1 MSDEKK
7 KEGADVK
14 KELTP
19 QQIQQRKKMLVYPL
33 FGLVFI
39 GVMYLIFAPSGDKN
53 EEQKDG
59 LNTELPIPKDDEIV
73 GDKRLAYER
82 EAALQKEQAKMKS
95 LQEFEFLLGDNNRQT
110 TDAKTEGR
118 LIDEGNVL
126 LDETEASGVSAIKSS
141 ANAYNEINDELVEWY
156 SRSAVDTKEPAQSE
170 LEWRV
175 QQLEKKLEG
184 QAGFEA
190 GDVVGG
196 ASVAAGVA
204 ATPKSAMDERLELVE
219 RSLQMAAKY
228 MPGAATQAGVD
239 TSANIASN
247 EKVVVEPVS
256 EVKHNVVTLL
266 SAPMGDDELIAM
278 FSKPRN
284 FGFVTA
290 AGNEQSLGKNT
301 IRACIHKTVV
311 VSNGKEVQLR
321 LLEPMRAGRMV
332 IPENTIITGTAK
344 IGGERMDIG
353 ISSIQF
359 ASNIIHIDVSVYDTD
374 GLRGVFIPRSA
385 EITAVKEVASNIGS
399 SMGSSITINNDATSQ
414 LAADMARSTIQGASQ
429 YVSKKMQEVKV
440 TLKANH
446 QLLLLPKI

>member
-19 QQIQQRKKMLVYPL
+19 QQMQKRKKMLVYPL
-33 FGLVFI
+33 FCLVFI
-39 GVMYLIFAPSGDKN
+39 LVMYLIFAPSGDESEK
-53 EEQKDG
+53 QQLG

-82 EAALQKEQAKMKS
+82 EAAQQKEQAKMKS

-110 TDAKTEGR
+110 TENESR
-118 LIDEGNVL
+118 LIDEGAL
-126 LDETEASGVSAIKSS
+126 LDETEASGSTAIKSS
-141 ANAYNEINDELVEWY
+141 ANAYNEINDVVEWY
-156 SRSAVDTKEPAQSE
+156 SRSSADAKEPSQSE

-175 QQLEKKLEG
+175 QQLEKKLDG

-190 GDVVGG
+190 GVDVGG
-196 ASVAAGVA
+196 GVGVA
-204 ATPKSAMDERLELVE
+204 EGVVATPKSAMDERLELVE

-239 TSANIASN
+239 TSANLALN

-256 EVKHNVVTLL
+256 EVKHSVVTLL
-266 SAPMGDDELIAM
+266 AAPMGDDELIEM

-290 AGNEQSLGKNT
+290 EGSEQSLGKNT
-301 IRACIHKTVV
+301 IRACVHKTVV

-321 LLEPMRAGRMV
+321 LLEPMKAGRIV
-332 IPENTIITGTAK
+332 IPVNSIITGTAK

-353 ISSIQF
+353 ISSIQY

-446 QLLLLPKI
+446 QLLLLPKT

>member
-39 GVMYLIFAPSGDKN
+39 GVMYFIFAPSGDKN
-53 EEQKDG
+53 EEQQVG

-82 EAALQKEQAKMKS
+82 EAAQQKEQAKMKS
-95 LQEFEFLLGDNNRQT
+95 LQEFEFLLGDNRQT
-110 TDAKTEGR
+110 AETESR
-118 LIDEGNVL
+118 LIDEGSVL
-126 LDETEASGVSAIKSS
+126 MDETEASGTSAIKSS

-156 SRSAVDTKEPAQSE
+156 SRSGGETKEPTQSE

-184 QAGFEA
+184 QSGVEDGAG
-190 GDVVGG
+190 VGG
-196 ASVAAGVA
+196 AEVVA

-239 TSANIASN
+239 TSASIASN

-256 EVKHNVVTLL
+256 EVKHSVVTLL
-266 SAPMGDDELIAM
+266 AGQMGDDELIEM

-290 AGNEQSLGKNT
+290 EGNEQSLGKNT
-301 IRACIHKTVV
+301 IRACVHKTVV

-321 LLEPMRAGRMV
+321 LLEPMRAGRIV
-332 IPENTIITGTAK
+332 IPVNSIITGTAK

-353 ISSIQF
+353 ITSIQY

-446 QLLLLPKI
+446 QLLLLPKT